1 MEVKASDYPSAG
13 MLPKGLTQVDEFLS
27 KNPTFD
33 GRDTVVAILDT
44 GIDPAAIGMQTTSTG
59 KPKVVDFIDCTGIG
73 DVQMEPAQ
81 KCSDKNP
88 LELVGASGRT
98 LKLNPNWK
106 NPSGD
111 WYVGSKSLYSIAPAE
126 VTGELGKERRML
138 HTEKHEAMQLS
149 IAKHQQQHGD
159 GDYSS
164 AKIEALDNLK
174 RLYQDCGPLLDCVV
188 FHDGNQWL
196 AAIDTEESGD
206 FAEIPAMGAYKSTG
220 DVGMLCKRHLLYY
233 TVNFYDNGKILSI
246 VTPPHI
252 HSTHVSGIAAAFD
265 PEEPVYMGIAP
276 GAQILSLSVGD
287 KRTGMMETGI
297 GLIRAVNA
305 IIEYNVDVANMSYGE
320 PSSTSNEA
328 RVDRLL
334 TVAEA

>member
-1 MEVKASDYPSAG
+1 

-126 VTGELGKERRML
+126 VTGEL
-138 HTEKHEAMQLS
+138 
-149 IAKHQQQHGD
+149 
-159 GDYSS
+159 
-164 AKIEALDNLK
+164 
-174 RLYQDCGPLLDCVV
+174 
-188 FHDGNQWL
+188 
-196 AAIDTEESGD
+196 
-206 FAEIPAMGAYKSTG
+206 
-220 DVGMLCKRHLLYY
+220 
-233 TVNFYDNGKILSI
+233 
-246 VTPPHI
+246 
-252 HSTHVSGIAAAFD
+252 AAFD